1 MRRLKML
8 SNVSLLGLLVSSSA
22 CASHQTDTPLFK
34 CEASYPSSLEV
45 LIVNINN
52 HLQLSEFNLRDN
64 SIEESI
70 TLKDFK
76 LDHYHRALVD
86 EKSLEFSI
94 GERVILVSEY
104 FSEEFNGVQRT
115 LSVTFRQSGQTE
127 YFECEEGSIS
137 NLALLF
143 KESTE

>member
-1 MRRLKML
+1 ML
-8 SNVSLLGLLVSSSA
+8 RNISLLGLIFSSSA
-22 CASHQTDTPLFK
+22 CASSHTNTALFK
-34 CEASYPSSLEV
+34 CDASHPNRLE
-45 LIVNINN
+45 ISIENINSQV
-52 HLQLSEFNLRDN
+52 LLSELNLGGS
-64 SIEESI
+64 SIER
-70 TLKDFK
+70 TLVIKDFK
-76 LDHYHRALVD
+76 LDQYHRALVD

-104 FSEEFNGVQRT
+104 FSEELGEVEKI

>member
-1 MRRLKML
+1 MVMKLMAVIWFL
-8 SNVSLLGLLVSSSA
+8 AVAMVSTFALA
-22 CASHQTDTPLFK
+22 DTPPRKVVECTVSQTTKLSISIDQDKEGLHFK
-34 CEASYPSSLEV
+34 EFIANRS
-45 LIVNINN
+45 
-52 HLQLSEFNLRDN
+52 QLSQWIRPQDYHVR
-64 SIEESI
+64 
-70 TLKDFK
+70 
-76 LDHYHRALVD
+76 HYRALVD

-137 NLALLF
+137 NLVLLF